1 MLFQPADEISL
12 LVIAGGFVLMLVQPA
27 RIHCFLL
34 WAAPALLGMGMLLYA
49 TKRLRRNAS
58 IVYDHAVDIM
68 LVLQHFEHPAG
79 KVSISQDA
87 GGIALIGVNMRN
99 QLILVADEH
108 FFCIVTGGTM
118 LMALRVLRLPTDE
131 DGLRVI
137 AVCRM
142 GVGACPLRDFTGK
155 CLFIAGF
162 RMFMVFSASQDHGV
176 AAIIVDMTRGLI
188 LPADKLR
195 LLLIAGACMDMVGL
209 FFLAGQNRPSF
220 IAGRI
225 VDMLKILWQRAYQPA
240 GVVVAVFVMLVN
252 QEVCI
257 TTGQSA
263 LVVIA

>member
-1 MLFQPADEISL
+1 
-12 LVIAGGFVLMLVQPA
+12 
-27 RIHCFLL
+27 
-34 WAAPALLGMGMLLYA
+34 
-49 TKRLRRNAS
+49 
-58 IVYDHAVDIM
+58 
-68 LVLQHFEHPAG
+68 
-79 KVSISQDA
+79 
-87 GGIALIGVNMRN
+87 
-99 QLILVADEH
+99 
-108 FFCIVTGGTM
+108 
-118 LMALRVLRLPTDE
+118 
-131 DGLRVI
+131 
-137 AVCRM
+137 
-142 GVGACPLRDFTGK
+142 
-155 CLFIAGF
+155 
-162 RMFMVFSASQDHGV
+162 MVFSASQNHGV

-240 GVVVAVFVMLVN
+240 GVVVTVFVMLVN